1 MDALLL
7 PFEAIDERQ
16 VQWAEEDSANS
27 RLKVIQEEER
37 ERRSYFRK
45 PEGRTG
51 LKGTVKPLA
60 SRQNE

>member
-1 MDALLL
+1 
-7 PFEAIDERQ
+7 

-37 ERRSYFRK
+37 ERKSYFRK
-45 PEGRTG
+45 PERRTD

>member
-1 MDALLL
+1 
-7 PFEAIDERQ
+7 

-45 PEGRTG
+45 PEGRTD